1 MAELSDEEMDQ
12 VLEFFRELTEDYNQ
26 EEAVAKILVFHP
38 EPDRVRQI
46 ERRAHER
53 SSAADR
59 INDMFEGRRWLE
71 VADALAA
78 LADKAEKLPPIDWS
92 RLPSDG

>member
-1 MAELSDEEMDQ
+1 MSELSHAEMDQ
-12 VLEFFRELTEDYNQ
+12 VLEFFRELIEDYN
-26 EEAVAKILVFHP
+26 EGEAVAKILVFHP

-59 INDMFEGRRWLE
+59 INDLFEARRWLE
-71 VADALAA
+71 VADALAE
-78 LADKAEKLPPIDWS
+78 LAVKAEQLPPLEWS
-92 RLPSDG
+92 RLPTEG